1 MPHDP
6 AAASAALSAELVAV
20 VLSVDTEPMVLA
32 SGDPMHLPSGPLRAD
47 HHSLQNG
54 VRAFAEEQTG
64 QSLGHIEQLYTFA
77 DLGRSRQAA
86 RSISISYLGLTR
98 PSANPEWRPVYDLL
112 PWEDRRSP
120 ASDDLCR
127 RLRERLTGHDRGVEA
142 QARADHLFGTGGDAW
157 RPELVLQRYE
167 LLWEAGLVDESP
179 AATSESLGT
188 GDRMSTD
195 HRRILATALSRL
207 RSTLQYRPV
216 VFELMPPTFT
226 LGRLQTVVEALAG
239 QTMHKQNFRRVVENQ
254 HQLVEPTD
262 EIDHSTGGRPARL
275 YRFRREVHTERL
287 QAGTKLPLPRAR

>member
-1 MPHDP
+1 MPHDIS
-6 AAASAALSAELVAV
+6 AAALAAELVAV
-20 VLSVDTEPMVLA
+20 VLSVGEEPMVLA
-32 SGDPMHLPSGPLRAD
+32 AGEPLHLPSGPLRTD

-64 QSLGHIEQLYTFA
+64 QALGHIEQLYTFA
-77 DLGRSRQAA
+77 DLGRSSAAA

-98 PSANPEWRPVYDLL
+98 PSADPGWRPVYALL

-127 RLRERLTGHDRGVEA
+127 ELRASLATVGSDLA
-142 QARADHLFGTGGDAW
+142 QRADHLFATGPDLW

-179 AATSESLGT
+179 SAADRSIDT
-188 GDRMSTD
+188 GSGMSMD

-216 VFELMPPTFT
+216 VFELLPPTFT
-226 LGRLQTVVEALAG
+226 LGRLQAVVEALAG

-254 HQLVEPTD
+254 HQLVEQTD

-275 YRFRREVHTERL
+275 YRFRREVHAERL